1 METVQGC
8 AMSEVMTVDAAAR
21 TTCFHCGL
29 PVPETD
35 VPTAVVLGVRQAFCS
50 QGCRVVARAIVDQG
64 SEDFYRFRVTATADK
79 ANPAAFAFTVYD
91 HPDVQK
97 AFVRDV
103 GDSRA
108 VSLILEGINCSACLW
123 LNEKTLRGLDGIEEV
138 RMDASS
144 HQAHLR
150 WNPARI
156 KLSRILQ
163 SVSEIGFAAHPFDAT
178 RRAQLMDEARRRSTE
193 RLLFAGLLMMPVM
206 GFQIAGYWLGLDP
219 SGELPM
225 FQQVGRWFVLPV
237 VTVLMAYSGADFFIG
252 AWRDLKNRRAGMD
265 VPVVL
270 GLTLGWLGSAWAT
283 VRGEGDVYFDTIV
296 MFIFF
301 LLAARAWELQGRL
314 TAANAIDRML
324 KVIPRE
330 VTRLTGGLYEQVM
343 VHDVRVGDVLR
354 VLPGETVALD
364 GRLIGQ
370 GSSFD
375 ESLLTGES
383 TPVLRQTGDAVIA
396 GSCNIDQPV
405 EVQVTHGAEAS
416 TLNDIRQMVSRG
428 MDARPRFVQAAER
441 VVPWFVAAVLMIGLL
456 TAAVWA
462 LIDPVRVLPNLIS
475 VLIVTCPCALAL
487 ATPVALAIAAGRF
500 SQFGVL
506 PMRMSAIEPLS
517 RATIFAFDKTG
528 TLTEGRPDIAAIA
541 TDGFTKA
548 GALAIAGAL
557 EARSEH
563 PVGRALCLAAA
574 QTGQVCVADGPVR
587 NFPAQG
593 VQGAVGGTAF
603 RIGRPD
609 FALRG
614 GQIDGAALLAS
625 LAPDAGD
632 TVIVLAD
639 NTRAL
644 AAFALRDRLRAGA
657 KIVVAAL
664 QQDGLRVAILSGDA
678 AGPVARIAA
687 ELGVTEALSGLLPK
701 EKLVWVRA
709 QQASGAQVVMV
720 GDGINDAPVLNGADA
735 SISFGAATDLARQ
748 ACDFVLL
755 RDDFSAFSALRSLAV
770 RTRKIIAQNLVWAI
784 AYNVIA
790 VPAAALGYVPP
801 WAAAIGMSAS
811 SMIVV
816 TNAMRLRTAR
826 LG

>member
-1 METVQGC
+1 MLDH
-8 AMSEVMTVDAAAR
+8 ASAAAEVKAH
-21 TTCFHCGL
+21 CFHCGL
-29 PVPETD
+29 AVPD
-35 VPTAVVLGVRQAFCS
+35 RDAPTAQVLGETRLFCS
-50 QGCRVVARAIVDQG
+50 QGCRVVAQAIVAQG
-64 SEDFYRFRVTATADK
+64 SEDFYRFRTATRVEKGADQ
-79 ANPAAFAFTVYD
+79 ALTYTVYD
-91 HPDVQK
+91 HPEVQK
-97 AFVRDV
+97 TFVRDV

-108 VSLILEGINCSACLW
+108 VSLILEGISCSACLW
-123 LNEKTLRGLDGIEEV
+123 LNEKTLRELDGITEV

-150 WNPARI
+150 WDPTRL

-163 SVSEIGFAAHPFDAT
+163 SVADIGFTAHPFDAT

-193 RLLFAGLLMMPVM
+193 RLLFAGILMMPVM
-206 GFQIAGYWLGLDP
+206 GFQIAGYWIGLEAD
-219 SGELPM
+219 GTLPM
-225 FQQVGRWFVLPV
+225 FQQLGRWFVLPV
-237 VTVLMAYSGADFFIG
+237 VTVLMAYSGADFFVG

-270 GLTLGWLGSAWAT
+270 GLTLGWLGSAFAT
-283 VRGEGDVYFDTIV
+283 VRGTGDVYFDTIV

-314 TAANAIDRML
+314 TAASSIDRML
-324 KVIPRE
+324 KIIPRE
-330 VTRLTGGLYEQVM
+330 VTRLVDGQPQQVM
-343 VHDVRVGDVLR
+343 VHDVAVGDVVR

-364 GRLIGQ
+364 GRLISAS
-370 GSSFD
+370 SSFD
-375 ESLLTGES
+375 EALLTGES
-383 TPVLRQTGDAVIA
+383 TPVLRRRGDAVIA

-405 EVQVTHGAEAS
+405 EVQVTHGADAS

-428 MDARPRFVQAAER
+428 MDERPRFVQAAER
-441 VVPWFVAAVLMIGLL
+441 VVPWFVGAVLGIGVL

-462 LIDPVRVLPNLIS
+462 LIDPARVLPNLIS

-528 TLTEGRPDIAAIA
+528 TLTEGRLDVAHIT
-541 TDGFTKA
+541 TDTLTESR
-548 GALAIAGAL
+548 ALALAAAL

-563 PVGRALCLAAA
+563 PVGRALCLAA
-574 QTGQVCVADGPVR
+574 GQPDVADSPVR

-593 VQGAVGGTAF
+593 VQGIVDGMTYRLGK
-603 RIGRPD
+603 PE

-614 GQIDGAALLAS
+614 GAIDATGVLAAL
-625 LAPDAGD
+625 DGD
-632 TVIVLAD
+632 EGATVIVLAGQ
-639 NTRAL
+639 TRAL

-657 KIVVAAL
+657 AEAIAAL
-664 QQDGLRVAILSGDA
+664 HAEGKRVALLSGDA
-678 AGPVARIAA
+678 AAPVAWIAA
-687 ELGVTEALSGLLPK
+687 QLGVTEAVSGMTPQA
-701 EKLVWVRA
+701 KLDWVRA
-709 QQASGAQVVMV
+709 RQAEGAQVVML

-755 RDDFSAFSALRSLAV
+755 RNDFSAFAALRDLAE
-770 RTRKIIAQNLVWAI
+770 RSRRIIAQNLVWAI

-801 WAAAIGMSAS
+801 WLAAIGMSTS
-811 SMIVV
+811 SIFVV
-816 TNAMRLRTAR
+816 TNAMRLRRA
-826 LG
+826 

>member
-1 METVQGC
+1 
-8 AMSEVMTVDAAAR
+8 MSDVLIAATGQKTA
-21 TTCFHCGL
+21 CFHCGL
-29 PVPETD
+29 HVPETD
-35 VPTAVVLGVRQAFCS
+35 APTAVVLGIRQVFCG

-64 SEDFYRFRVTATADK
+64 SEDFYRFRINAKPEKPDSSSV
-79 ANPAAFAFTVYD
+79 AFTVYD
-91 HPDVQK
+91 HPEVQK
-97 AFVRDV
+97 TFVRITD
-103 GDSRA
+103 DSRA
-108 VSLILEGINCSACLW
+108 VSLILEGVNCSACLW
-123 LNEKTLRGLDGIEEV
+123 LNEKTLRGLEGIEEV

-144 HQAHLR
+144 HQAHVR
-150 WNPARI
+150 WNPAQI

-163 SVSEIGFAAHPFDAT
+163 SVSEIGFSAHPFDAT

-206 GFQIAGYWLGLDP
+206 GFQIAGYWLGLDA

-225 FQQVGRWFVLPV
+225 FQKVGRWFVLPV
-237 VTVLMAYSGADFFIG
+237 VTVLMAYSGADFFVG

-314 TAANAIDRML
+314 TAASAIDRML
-324 KVIPRE
+324 KIIPRE
-330 VTRLTGGLYEQVM
+330 VTRLTQGQPERVM

-375 ESLLTGES
+375 EALLTGES
-383 TPVLRQTGDAVIA
+383 TPVLRQSGDAVIA

-405 EVQVTHGAEAS
+405 DVQVTHGAEAS
-416 TLNDIRQMVSRG
+416 TLNDIRQLVSRG
-428 MDARPRFVQAAER
+428 MDERPRFVQVAER
-441 VVPWFVAAVLMIGLL
+441 VVPWFVGAVLLIGVL

-487 ATPVALAIAAGRF
+487 ATPVALATAAGRF

-517 RATIFAFDKTG
+517 RATVFAFDKTG
-528 TLTEGRPDIAAIA
+528 TLTEGRPDLVGIA
-541 TDGFTKA
+541 TDGLGEA
-548 GALAIAGAL
+548 EALAIAAAL

-563 PVGRALCLAAA
+563 PLGRALCLAAKRIE
-574 QTGQVCVADGPVR
+574 QPYQADGPVR
-587 NFPAQG
+587 NYPAEG
-593 VQGAVGGTAF
+593 VQGTVGGTIY

-614 GQIDGAALLAS
+614 RQIDGTALLAS
-625 LAPDAGD
+625 LAPDEGA

-639 NTRAL
+639 HTRAL

-657 KIVVAAL
+657 GNVIAAL
-664 QQDGLRVAILSGDA
+664 QRDGLRVAILSGDGV
-678 AGPVARIAA
+678 GPVSRIAA
-687 ELGVTEALSGLLPK
+687 ELGVTEALPVLSPK
-701 EKLVWVRA
+701 DKLAWVRA
-709 QQASGAQVVMV
+709 RQAEGARVVMV

-755 RDDFSAFSALRSLAV
+755 RNDFSSFAALRSLAL
-770 RTRKIIAQNLVWAI
+770 RTREIISQNLAWAI

-790 VPAAALGYVPP
+790 VPAAALGYIPP

-811 SMIVV
+811 SIIVV
-816 TNAMRLRTAR
+816 TNAMRLRADR
-826 LG
+826 RG